1 MENLVDQ
8 LAPYQFLIAFS
19 QIISRVCHHDDNVY
33 ATLEVAYIT
42 HLYSMIP
49 FYLENYSYFIEAI
62 SSAFL
67 MVDDSS

>member
-33 ATLEVAYIT
+33 ATLEVAWDLCST
-42 HLYSMIP
+42 Q
-49 FYLENYSYFIEAI
+49 
-62 SSAFL
+62 
-67 MVDDSS
+67 